1 MNSRR
6 EPLLWLQC
14 LAIGAVPLELLLIRV
29 VLAGADPGPV
39 PAVERLLIWSVGGL
53 AAAVALWKRP
63 ADWGSL
69 LLVRVPTAT
78 RSLEQQT
85 LSGLQ
90 GKLGGFSALLAAA
103 LLLPMLWWLDDSAGL
118 IQEFSPLQ
126 GQSRLVTLL
135 LSAPLLALTVWQVQ
149 QLIQAVVW
157 LVQGE
162 LIHTEE
168 ALDQQ
173 KLLLERTSLGLQ
185 LLRFEPLLWPDPKPV
200 ETQEAEPTAA
210 PEPTAEPQTEPEPE
224 QAPSVEPTQETE
236 PEATPETAA
245 ASEPEAESETDA
257 QAEHHAASDSEPDP
271 ATALEAQT
279 NAEPE
284 PAPEATQEP
293 ESLEMP
299 ATDAEPTG
307 EPVPETETEPDPQPG
322 SEQETDAENAMSPES
337 GAGALAV
344 EPEQSSEENEG
355 SDLDTEVP
363 DLNSTS
369 SGSPEGHRE
378 ETESG
383 GGEESEPK
391 SSPESTPG
399 SL

>member
-14 LAIGAVPLELLLIRV
+14 LAIGAVPLELLLIRL

-69 LLVRVPTAT
+69 LLMRVPTAT

-90 GKLGGFSALLAAA
+90 GRVSGFAALLAAA
-103 LLLPMLWWLDDSAGL
+103 LLLPVLWWLDNSAGL

-135 LSAPLLALTVWQVQ
+135 LSAPLLALTVWQIQ
-149 QLIQAVVW
+149 QLSQAVLW
-157 LVQGE
+157 LIQGE
-162 LIHTEE
+162 FSDTKE

-185 LLRFEPLLWPDPKPV
+185 LLRFEPLLWPEPPIETAQEQTTAQTTDP
-200 ETQEAEPTAA
+200 ESE
-210 PEPTAEPQTEPEPE
+210 PEPDPEPEPE
-224 QAPSVEPTQETE
+224 PAGELESETISEPL
-236 PEATPETAA
+236 ATPELELELELE
-245 ASEPEAESETDA
+245 SEPNPDPDPD
-257 QAEHHAASDSEPDP
+257 SDS
-271 ATALEAQT
+271 AVK
-279 NAEPE
+279 
-284 PAPEATQEP
+284 P
-293 ESLEMP
+293 ES
-299 ATDAEPTG
+299 DA
-307 EPVPETETEPDPQPG
+307 G
-322 SEQETDAENAMSPES
+322 S
-337 GAGALAV
+337 LAI
-344 EPEQSSEENEG
+344 EPEQGSEEDEG
-355 SDLDTEVP
+355 ANLNTEVA

-378 ETESG
+378 EAQPSG
-383 GGEESEPK
+383 GKESEPEG
-391 SSPESTPG
+391 SPESTPG
-399 SL
+399 GL